1 KQNKIYIFITFYK
14 FYATVKKLNII
25 VCLDDNNGMMFNK
38 RRQSQDKLLR
48 ASIKELVKGKTLFM
62 NEYSY
67 KLYKDINN
75 ENIIV
80 SENYLDECEND
91 NFCLVE
97 NKPLNNY
104 IEKIDNIIIYKWN
117 RIYPSDLYFD
127 IDIKNGQWKLIET
140 EEFQGSSHE
149 KITKEIYRRIK

>member
-1 KQNKIYIFITFYK
+1 
-14 FYATVKKLNII
+14 
-25 VCLDDNNGMMFNK
+25 MMFNK

>member
-1 KQNKIYIFITFYK
+1 
-14 FYATVKKLNII
+14 
-25 VCLDDNNGMMFNK
+25 MMFNK

-48 ASIKELVKGKTLFM
+48 VSIKELVKGKTLFM

>member
-1 KQNKIYIFITFYK
+1 
-14 FYATVKKLNII
+14 
-25 VCLDDNNGMMFNK
+25 MMFNK

-127 IDIKNGQWKLIET
+127 IKNGQWKLIET

>member
-1 KQNKIYIFITFYK
+1 M
-14 FYATVKKLNII
+14 NII

>member
-1 KQNKIYIFITFYK
+1 M
-14 FYATVKKLNII
+14 NII

-48 ASIKELVKGKTLFM
+48 VSIKELVKGKTLFM

-127 IDIKNGQWKLIET
+127 VDIKNEQWELIET

>member
-1 KQNKIYIFITFYK
+1 
-14 FYATVKKLNII
+14 
-25 VCLDDNNGMMFNK
+25 MMFNK
-38 RRQSQDKLLR
+38 RRPSQDKLLR
-48 ASIKELVKGKTLFM
+48 VSIKELVKGKTLFM

-127 IDIKNGQWKLIET
+127 VDIKNEQWELIET

-149 KITKEIYRRIK
+149 KITKETYRRIK

>member
-1 KQNKIYIFITFYK
+1 M
-14 FYATVKKLNII
+14 NII

-48 ASIKELVKGKTLFM
+48 VSIKELVKGKTLFM

-104 IEKIDNIIIYKWN
+104 IEKIDYIIIYKWN

-127 IDIKNGQWKLIET
+127 VDIKNEQWELIET

-149 KITKEIYRRIK
+149 KITKETYRRIK

>member
-1 KQNKIYIFITFYK
+1 
-14 FYATVKKLNII
+14 
-25 VCLDDNNGMMFNK
+25 MMFNK

-48 ASIKELVKGKTLFM
+48 VSIKELVKGKTLFM

-80 SENYLDECEND
+80 SENYLYECEND

-127 IDIKNGQWKLIET
+127 VDIKNEQWELIET

-149 KITKEIYRRIK
+149 KITKETYRRIK

>member
-1 KQNKIYIFITFYK
+1 
-14 FYATVKKLNII
+14 
-25 VCLDDNNGMMFNK
+25 
-38 RRQSQDKLLR
+38 
-48 ASIKELVKGKTLFM
+48 M

>member
-1 KQNKIYIFITFYK
+1 
-14 FYATVKKLNII
+14 
-25 VCLDDNNGMMFNK
+25 MMFNK

-48 ASIKELVKGKTLFM
+48 VSIKELVKGKTLFM

-91 NFCLVE
+91 NYCLVE

-127 IDIKNGQWKLIET
+127 VDIKNEQWELIET

-149 KITKEIYRRIK
+149 KITKETYRRIK

>member
-1 KQNKIYIFITFYK
+1 MNT
-14 FYATVKKLNII
+14 
-25 VCLDDNNGMMFNK
+25 D
-38 RRQSQDKLLR
+38 
-48 ASIKELVKGKTLFM
+48 SI
-62 NEYSY
+62 
-67 KLYKDINN
+67 
-75 ENIIV
+75 
-80 SENYLDECEND
+80 
-91 NFCLVE
+91 
-97 NKPLNNY
+97 NNY

>member
-1 KQNKIYIFITFYK
+1 M
-14 FYATVKKLNII
+14 NII

-48 ASIKELVKGKTLFM
+48 VSIKELVKGKTLFM

-127 IDIKNGQWKLIET
+127 VDIKNEQWELIET

-149 KITKEIYRRIK
+149 KITKETYRRIK